1 MATQSAAGWSKRRL
15 IEIAVGGFL
24 GLVGWAFAGPR
35 MVSWWYKPPAGDAI
49 SCGTSVQAALLDFTR
64 GLLAAAVVGGAVVVI
79 GSLLVRRRLKAGRD
93 MVPPS
98 PAPASGGPLPPQP

>member
-1 MATQSAAGWSKRRL
+1 MATQSAAGWGKRRL

-24 GLVGWAFAGPR
+24 GLVAWAFTGPR

-79 GSLLVRRRLKAGRD
+79 GSLLVRRRLKSGTA
-93 MVPPS
+93 VPT